1 MTVRTRFA
9 PSPTGYLHI
18 GSAWS
23 ALFGW
28 MYARKHGGQ
37 FLLRIED
44 TDTSRTVPGA
54 IENMMEG
61 LRWFGLDWDEGPDVG
76 GPYGP
81 YIQTERAALYQE
93 YAHWLIG
100 HGHAYKCF
108 ATPEEL
114 GAMREAG
121 VPGGYD
127 RRYRDY
133 PADKV
138 ADLEAQGKPHVIRFK
153 MPLAGETAVPDL
165 LRGNVIFPN
174 DQFTDYIILK
184 SNGLPTYHLA
194 HLVDDHLMKITH
206 VTRGVEWL
214 NTAPIHVNLYKA
226 FGWELPALVHL
237 PVILN
242 PSGKGKLSKRHQA
255 FLDSGEKVLVRATEF
270 MEAGYLPQAV
280 VNFLAN
286 IGWSFGDDREKFTIA
301 EALPRFD
308 LADISPAPVK
318 LPYSKLDWLN
328 GQYIQEMDIVELAKA
343 VKPFL
348 EKEGWEVNLDSLLL
362 VMPAMKPRL
371 KTFPDAIPFLRFL
384 FDEMPPDE
392 TAVSAATL
400 SDDKLPPEAAK
411 AAYTDAR
418 HFIATAVSF
427 DIDTLDAGL
436 RQIGSQYTTNG
447 KPGPFLGKLRL
458 GITGQQVSPPVYESI
473 IALGRDRTLAR
484 LENMIALFL

>member
-1 MTVRTRFA
+1 
-9 PSPTGYLHI
+9 
-18 GSAWS
+18 
-23 ALFGW
+23 
-28 MYARKHGGQ
+28 MYARKQGGQ

-54 IENMMEG
+54 IENMMAG
-61 LRWFGLDWDEGPDVG
+61 LRWLGIEWDEGPDVG

-81 YIQTERAALYQE
+81 YVQTERADLYRD
-93 YAHWLIG
+93 YANWLIG
-100 HGHAYKCF
+100 HGRAYKCF

-114 GAMREAG
+114 EAMREAN

-133 PADKV
+133 TADQV
-138 ADLEAQGKPHVIRFK
+138 ADLEAQGKPYVVRFK
-153 MPLAGETAVPDL
+153 MPLTGETAVPDL

-174 DQFTDYIILK
+174 EQFTDYIILK

-214 NTAPIHVNLYKA
+214 NTAPIHVNMYKA
-226 FGWELPALVHL
+226 FGWEMPVLVHL

-255 FLDSGEKVLVRATEF
+255 FLDSGEKVLVRASEF
-270 MEAGYLPQAV
+270 MEAGYLPEAV
-280 VNFLAN
+280 ANFLAN
-286 IGWSFGDDREKFTIA
+286 IGWSFGNDREKFTIT
-301 EALPRFD
+301 EALPHFE
-308 LADISPAPVK
+308 LADVSPAPVK

-328 GQYIQEMDIVELAKA
+328 GQYIQEMDIAELAKA

-348 EKEGWEVNLDSLLL
+348 EREGWEVNLDALIL
-362 VMPAMKPRL
+362 VMPAMKPRM

-384 FDEMPPDE
+384 FEE
-392 TAVSAATL
+392 TQVEGVITAAAL
-400 SDDKLPPEAAK
+400 SDDKLPPPAAK
-411 AAYTDAR
+411 AAYTAAR
-418 HFIATAVSF
+418 DFLATAAPF
-427 DIDTLDAGL
+427 DVPTLGAGL
-436 RQIGSQYTTNG
+436 SEIGSHHTTNA

-473 IALGRDRTLAR
+473 IALGRPRSLAR
-484 LENMIALFL
+484 LDNIIALF